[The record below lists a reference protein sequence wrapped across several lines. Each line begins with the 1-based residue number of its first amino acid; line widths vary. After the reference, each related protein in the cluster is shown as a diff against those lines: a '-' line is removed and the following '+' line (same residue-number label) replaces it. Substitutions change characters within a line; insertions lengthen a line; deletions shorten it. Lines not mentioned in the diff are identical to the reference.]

1 VNEEERI
8 KSEAI
13 MKFGYNFSQ
22 YVRELN
28 KELWDKA
35 VDFAA
40 TMTKVQG
47 VQFGK
52 GEEER

>member
-1 VNEEERI
+1 MNEEERI

-13 MKFGYNFSQ
+13 MQFGYNFSQ

-28 KELWDKA
+28 RPLWDKA

-40 TMTKVQG
+40 TMTKVHG
-47 VQFGK
+47 IQFGK
-52 GEEER
+52 VEDEP